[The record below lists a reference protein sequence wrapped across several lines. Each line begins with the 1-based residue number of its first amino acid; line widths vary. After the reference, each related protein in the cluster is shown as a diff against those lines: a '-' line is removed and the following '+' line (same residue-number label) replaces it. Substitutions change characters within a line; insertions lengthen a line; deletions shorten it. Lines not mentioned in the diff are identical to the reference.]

1 MRIFNKYAY
10 MGAIALVGAVGFT
23 ACSSDDDLTAPQNP
37 TFDGESVKTQFAI
50 SIPYAGKGTR
60 LADDI
65 VQAQGATDFRGISN
79 IRLIPLASTGAV
91 STTTPFTSDAIMLD
105 EIAASGELNNNV
117 KFYENV
123 SVPLGTNRFL
133 FYGEAKESSGA
144 TDATNGALVENV
156 DFAKGNLLN
165 GACTTVNN
173 VTFDLKEINEEQ
185 NTDIQTYLLGVLNGV
200 VTAFGTPTGNE
211 LMLTA
216 LDNLKA
222 LKAGSSAAILAVMQ
236 DLYDMVKDGTSSS
249 VEETVKNKILDYF
262 NDNESK
268 GVLSYKTHNPD
279 TQPDDGIP
287 ANVDNYPAYLNIPNG
302 AAQVEWSS
310 TTFSYKKLD
319 ATDYAT
325 YVRPAALYYYVEST
339 VGADDNSH
347 KKQWQGSSV
356 SDWGNFV
363 GSTNYADSEVKSST
377 QSVILKDPVQYAV
390 AQLVYNVKF
399 DKPTVTDNKGV
410 GRDVTTGGQ
419 NNFELKGILI
429 GGQKQVD
436 YQFAQV
442 ETASAKTIY
451 DYSLNSGNTKV
462 DVTTTATNDLYSL
475 VLQSEE
481 RTKNDLI
488 DDQKTVNFA
497 LELVNHGEDFYGKD
511 GEVIPSGG
519 TFYLAGS
526 MSTDIMNSARNYVF
540 EQDYKTTANI
550 TISSLKEAQYT
561 IPDLRKTELELG
573 LYVNLTWENGLS
585 FDITIGGDN

>member
-1 MRIFNKYAY
+1 MN
-10 MGAIALVGAVGFT
+10 
-23 ACSSDDDLTAPQNP
+23 
-37 TFDGESVKTQFAI
+37 
-50 SIPYAGKGTR
+50 
-60 LADDI
+60 
-65 VQAQGATDFRGISN
+65 N

-91 STTTPFTSDAIMLD
+91 STQTAFTSDAIMLD
-105 EIAASGELNNNV
+105 EIAASGELKNNV

-185 NTDIQTYLLGVLNGV
+185 KTDIQTYLLGVLNGV

-216 LDNLKA
+216 LDNLKS

-236 DLYDMVKDGTSSS
+236 DLYDMVKDGTASSP
-249 VEETVKNKILDYF
+249 EETVKEKILDYF
-262 NDNESK
+262 NDK
-268 GVLSYKTHNPD
+268 QGVLSYKTHDPD

-302 AAQVEWSS
+302 AAQVECPNGSS
-310 TTFSYKKLD
+310 TFSYKD
-319 ATDYAT
+319 EYAANYAT

-339 VGADDNSH
+339 VGAANVSH
-347 KKQWQGSSV
+347 KD
-356 SDWGNFV
+356 DWSGTNVENWTDFV
-363 GSTNYADSEVKSST
+363 GTTNYADSEVKFST
-377 QSVILKDPVQYAV
+377 QSVVLKDPVQYAV

-399 DKPTVTDNKGV
+399 DKPTVTDKKGV

-436 YQFAQV
+436 YKFAQV
-442 ETASAKTIY
+442 DGATAKTIY
-451 DYSLNSGNTKV
+451 DYSLKRDNSKV
-462 DVTTTATNDLYSL
+462 DVTTGGTGNLYSL

-481 RTKNDLI
+481 RTENDLI

-561 IPDLRKTELELG
+561 IPDLRKTKLELG
-573 LYVNLTWENGLS
+573 LYVDLDWKAGLV
-585 FDITIGGDN
+585 FNVEIGGN

>member
-222 LKAGSSAAILAVMQ
+222 LKAGSSAAILATMQ
-236 DLYDMVKDGTSSS
+236 DLYDIVKNGSSAS
-249 VEETVKNKILDYF
+249 VEETVKNKILEYF
-262 NDNESK
+262 KETT
-268 GVLSYKTHNPD
+268 GALSYIT
-279 TQPDDGIP
+279 GGSIP
-287 ANVDNYPAYLNIPNG
+287 ANVDKYPAYLNIPNG
-302 AAQVEWSS
+302 AAQVEWSVDAS
-310 TTFSYKKLD
+310 AFEYKNSDAASYK
-319 ATDYAT
+319 T
-325 YVRPAALYYYVEST
+325 YVHPAALYYYVEST
-339 VGADDNSH
+339 VGAANVSH
-347 KKQWQGSSV
+347 KD
-356 SDWGNFV
+356 DWSGTTVGNWTDFV
-363 GSTNYADSEVKSST
+363 GTTNYADSEVKFST
-377 QSVILKDPVQYAV
+377 QSVVLKDPVQYAV

-573 LYVNLTWENGLS
+573 LYVDLDWKAGLV
-585 FDITIGGDN
+585 FNVEIGGN

>member
-60 LADDI
+60 LAEDI
-65 VQAQGATDFRGISN
+65 VQGQNTPTFRGMNN

-91 STTTPFTSDAIMLD
+91 STTTDFTSDAIMLD
-105 EIAASGELNNNV
+105 EIANTGDLENNV
-117 KFYENV
+117 KFYENIA
-123 SVPLGTNRFL
+123 VPLGTNRFL
-133 FYGEAKESSGA
+133 FYGEATASSGA
-144 TDATNGALVENV
+144 TDATNGALVENT

-165 GACTTVNN
+165 GVCTTVDK
-173 VTFDLKEINEEQ
+173 VKFDLKEINKDQ

-222 LKAGSSAAILAVMQ
+222 LKAGSSAAILATMQ
-236 DLYDMVKDGTSSS
+236 DLYDIVKNGSSAS
-249 VEETVKNKILDYF
+249 VEETVKNKILEYF
-262 NDNESK
+262 NETT
-268 GVLSYKTHNPD
+268 GALSYKT
-279 TQPDDGIP
+279 GGSVP
-287 ANVDNYPAYLNIPNG
+287 ANVDKYPAYLNIPNG

-339 VGADDNSH
+339 VGAANVSH
-347 KKQWQGSSV
+347 KD
-356 SDWGNFV
+356 DWSGTTVVDWTNFV
-363 GSTNYADSEVKSST
+363 GTTNYADSEVKSST
-377 QSVILKDPVQYAV
+377 QSVVLKDPVQYAV

-399 DKPTVTDNKGV
+399 AATPVTDSRGV
-410 GRDVTTGGQ
+410 GRDVTTGGT

-436 YQFAQV
+436 YKFAQV
-442 ETASAKTIY
+442 KTAPAKTIY

-462 DVTTTATNDLYSL
+462 DVTTTATDNLYSL

-481 RTKNDLI
+481 RTNNDLI

-519 TFYLAGS
+519 TFYLVGS

-573 LYVNLTWENGLS
+573 LYVDLDWKAGLV
-585 FDITIGGDN
+585 FDVEIGGN

>member
-23 ACSSDDDLTAPQNP
+23 ACSSEDDLTAQQNP
-37 TFDGESVKTQFAI
+37 TFDVESVKTQFAI
-50 SIPYAGKGTR
+50 SIPYAGNGTR
-60 LADDI
+60 LTEDI
-65 VQAQGATDFRGISN
+65 LQGQNTPTFRGMNN

-91 STTTPFTSDAIMLD
+91 STTTAFTSDAIMLD
-105 EIAASGELNNNV
+105 GIANTGDLKNNV

-123 SVPLGTNRFL
+123 SVPVGTNRFL
-133 FYGEAKESSGA
+133 FYGEAKESEGA
-144 TDATNGALVENV
+144 TEATNGALVENV

-173 VTFDLKEINEEQ
+173 VTFDLKEINKEQ
-185 NTDIQTYLLGVLNGV
+185 NNAIQTYLLGILDGV
-200 VTAFGTPTGNE
+200 VGAFGTPTGNE

-216 LDNLKA
+216 LDNLKS
-222 LKAGSSAAILAVMQ
+222 LKAGSSAAILATMQ
-236 DLYDMVKDGTSSS
+236 DLYDIVKNGSSAS
-249 VEETVKNKILDYF
+249 VEETVKNKILEYF
-262 NDNESK
+262 NETT
-268 GVLSYKTHNPD
+268 GALSYKT
-279 TQPDDGIP
+279 GGSVP

-302 AAQVEWSS
+302 AAQVEWSKDN
-310 TTFSYKKLD
+310 TEFSYKNLD

-339 VGADDNSH
+339 VGAANVSH
-347 KKQWQGSSV
+347 KD
-356 SDWGNFV
+356 DWSGTTVENWTDFV
-363 GSTNYADSEVKSST
+363 GTTNYADSEVKFST
-377 QSVILKDPVQYAV
+377 QSVVLKDPVQYAV

-436 YQFAQV
+436 YKFAQV
-442 ETASAKTIY
+442 DGATAKTIY
-451 DYSLNSGNTKV
+451 DYSLKRDNSKV
-462 DVTTTATNDLYSL
+462 DVTTGGTGNLYSL

-573 LYVNLTWENGLS
+573 LYVDLTWENGLS

>member
-60 LADDI
+60 LTEDI
-65 VQAQGATDFRGISN
+65 VQGQNTPTFRGMNN

-91 STTTPFTSDAIMLD
+91 STTTAFTSDAIMLD
-105 EIAASGELNNNV
+105 GIANTGDLKNNV

-123 SVPLGTNRFL
+123 SVPVGTNRFL
-133 FYGEAKESSGA
+133 FYGEAKESEGA
-144 TDATNGALVENV
+144 TEATNGALVENV

-173 VTFDLKEINEEQ
+173 VTFDLKEINKEQ
-185 NTDIQTYLLGVLNGV
+185 NNAIQTYLLGILDGV
-200 VTAFGTPTGNE
+200 VGAFGTPTGNE

-216 LDNLKA
+216 LDNLKS

-236 DLYDMVKDGTSSS
+236 DLYDMVKDGTNPSTEYS
-249 VEETVKNKILDYF
+249 VTQEILKYF
-262 NDNESK
+262 DVSDQ
-268 GVLSYKTHNPD
+268 GVLSYKT
-279 TQPDDGIP
+279 GGSVP
-287 ANVDNYPAYLNIPNG
+287 ANVDNYPVYLNIPNG
-302 AAQVEWSS
+302 AAQVECPNGSS
-310 TTFSYKKLD
+310 TFSYKD
-319 ATDYAT
+319 EYAANYAT
-325 YVRPAALYYYVEST
+325 YVHPAALYYYVEST
-339 VGADDNSH
+339 VGADNDTH
-347 KKQWQGSSV
+347 KTEWSGTTVQNWT
-356 SDWGNFV
+356 DFV
-363 GSTNYADSEVKSST
+363 GTTNYADTEVKSST
-377 QSVILKDPVQYAV
+377 KSVVLKDPVQYAV

-399 DKPTVTDNKGV
+399 ADPTVTDSRGV

-436 YQFAQV
+436 YKFAQV
-442 ETASAKTIY
+442 ETAPAKTIY

-462 DVTTTATNDLYSL
+462 DVTTTATDNLYSL
-475 VLQSEE
+475 VLQSEK
-481 RTKNDLI
+481 RTTNTSSTN
-488 DDQKTVNFA
+488 QKTVNFA

-526 MSTDIMNSARNYVF
+526 MTTDQGNGDRNYVF

-573 LYVNLTWENGLS
+573 LYVDLDWKAGLV
-585 FDITIGGDN
+585 FDVEIGGN

>member
-1 MRIFNKYAY
+1 MKIFSKYAY

-60 LADDI
+60 LTEDI
-65 VQAQGATDFRGISN
+65 VQGQNTPTFRGMNN

-91 STTTPFTSDAIMLD
+91 STTTAFTSDAIMLD
-105 EIAASGELNNNV
+105 GIANKGDLKNNV
-117 KFYENV
+117 KFYENIA
-123 SVPLGTNRFL
+123 VPLGTNRFL
-133 FYGEAKESSGA
+133 FYGEATASSGA
-144 TDATNGALVENV
+144 TDATNGALVENT

-165 GACTTVNN
+165 GVCTTVDN
-173 VTFDLKEINEEQ
+173 VKFDLKEINKIQ
-185 NTDIQTYLLGVLNGV
+185 NNEIQTYLLKILNDV
-200 VTAFGTPTGNE
+200 VSAFGTPTGNE

-222 LKAGSSAAILAVMQ
+222 LKAGSSAAILATMQ
-236 DLYDMVKDGTSSS
+236 DLYDIVKNGSSAS
-249 VEETVKNKILDYF
+249 VEETVKNKILNYF
-262 NDNESK
+262 DETTE
-268 GVLSYKTHNPD
+268 VLSYKTG
-279 TQPDDGIP
+279 DGIP
-287 ANVDNYPAYLNIPNG
+287 ANVDKYPVYLNIPNG
-302 AAQVEWSS
+302 AAQVECPDGSS
-310 TTFSYKKLD
+310 TFSYKDED
-319 ATDYAT
+319 AANYAT

-339 VGADDNSH
+339 VGAANVSH
-347 KKQWQGSSV
+347 KD
-356 SDWGNFV
+356 DWSGTTVGNWTDFV
-363 GSTNYADSEVKSST
+363 GTTNYADSEVKSST
-377 QSVILKDPVQYAV
+377 QSVVLKDPVQYAV

-436 YQFAQV
+436 YKFAQV
-442 ETASAKTIY
+442 ETAPAKTIY

-462 DVTTTATNDLYSL
+462 DVTTTATDNLYSL
-475 VLQSEE
+475 VLQSEK
-481 RTKNDLI
+481 RTTNTSST
-488 DDQKTVNFA
+488 DQKTVNFA

-526 MSTDIMNSARNYVF
+526 MTTDQSISERNYVF

-573 LYVNLTWENGLS
+573 LYVDLDWKAGLV
-585 FDITIGGDN
+585 FDVEIGGN

>member
-185 NTDIQTYLLGVLNGV
+185 ITDIQTYLLGVLNGV

-222 LKAGSSAAILAVMQ
+222 LKAGSSAAILATMQ
-236 DLYDMVKDGTSSS
+236 DLYDIVKNGSSAS
-249 VEETVKNKILDYF
+249 VEETVKNKILEYF
-262 NDNESK
+262 NETT
-268 GVLSYKTHNPD
+268 GALSYKT
-279 TQPDDGIP
+279 GGSVP

-302 AAQVEWSS
+302 AAQVECPNGSS
-310 TTFSYKKLD
+310 TFSYKD
-319 ATDYAT
+319 EYAANYAT

-339 VGADDNSH
+339 VGAANVSH
-347 KKQWQGSSV
+347 KD
-356 SDWGNFV
+356 DWSGTTVGNWTDFV
-363 GSTNYADSEVKSST
+363 GTTNYADSEVKFST
-377 QSVILKDPVQYAV
+377 QSVVLKDPVQYAV

-436 YQFAQV
+436 YKFAQV
-442 ETASAKTIY
+442 DGATAKTIY
-451 DYSLNSGNTKV
+451 DYSLKRDNSKV
-462 DVTTTATNDLYSL
+462 DVTTGGTGNLYSL

-481 RTKNDLI
+481 RTENDLI

-573 LYVNLTWENGLS
+573 LYVDLDWKAGLV
-585 FDITIGGDN
+585 FNVEIGGN

>member
-23 ACSSDDDLTAPQNP
+23 ACSSEDDLTAQQNP

-50 SIPYAGKGTR
+50 SIPAAGKTGTR
-60 LADDI
+60 LSEDI
-65 VQAQGATDFRGISN
+65 VQGQSTPVFRGMNN

-91 STTTPFTSDAIMLD
+91 STTTDFTSDAIMLD
-105 EIAASGELNNNV
+105 EIANTGDLENNV
-117 KFYENV
+117 KFYENIA
-123 SVPLGTNRFL
+123 VPLGTNRFL
-133 FYGEAKESSGA
+133 FYGEATASSGA
-144 TDATNGALVENV
+144 TDATNGALVENT

-165 GACTTVNN
+165 GVCTTVDK
-173 VTFDLKEINEEQ
+173 VKFDLKEINKDQ

-222 LKAGSSAAILAVMQ
+222 LKAGSSAAILATMQ
-236 DLYDMVKDGTSSS
+236 DLYDIVKNGSSAS
-249 VEETVKNKILDYF
+249 VEETVKNKILEYF
-262 NDNESK
+262 NETT
-268 GVLSYKTHNPD
+268 GALSYKT
-279 TQPDDGIP
+279 GGSVP
-287 ANVDNYPAYLNIPNG
+287 ANVDKYPAYLNIPNG

-339 VGADDNSH
+339 VGADDASQKGN
-347 KKQWQGSSV
+347 WTGSSV
-356 SDWGNFV
+356 QDWGNF
-363 GSTNYADSEVKSST
+363 GTNNYGDTEVKYST
-377 QSVILKDPVQYAV
+377 KSVILKDPVQYAV

-399 DKPTVTDNKGV
+399 AATPVTDSRGV
-410 GRDVTTGGQ
+410 GRDVTTGGT

-436 YQFAQV
+436 YKFAQV
-442 ETASAKTIY
+442 KTAPAKTIY
-451 DYSLNSGNTKV
+451 DYSLNRGNTKV
-462 DVTTTATNDLYSL
+462 DVTTTATDNLYSL

-481 RTKNDLI
+481 RTNNDLI

-519 TFYLAGS
+519 TFYLVGS

-573 LYVNLTWENGLS
+573 LYVDLDWKAGLV
-585 FDITIGGDN
+585 FDVEIGE